1 MQNKTFI
8 DILKESFVNTPI
20 VKWNLYDKV
29 LNSILLESYDEFDFG
44 NKAIQL
50 IEKAN
55 PVKEINFKTLVNS
68 CSERFKEINKNQIS
82 GVKYEYPLYVF
93 KFNFSHPNEL
103 KYINTKFNIKAI
115 EETDIPFKMQNE
127 LITKFFIE
135 NFAESSGLTA
145 KYDHSIIMML
155 NSSKYDVATIRHEL
169 GHYFKLVFNNN
180 VKETNDLNT
189 KFFNYLN
196 NKEFLIQ
203 GKIDFVN
210 QMTGLY
216 FKHYK
221 QKNIDLLLSYLDK
234 LIENNADII
243 ETDLG
248 YHYKQMYPKDQGPL
262 MFYEYLF
269 KTNKKLFLEW
279 RKILKYG
286 LEYPH

>member
-55 PVKEINFKTLVNS
+55 PVKEISFKTLVNS

-93 KFNFSHPNEL
+93 KFRFNHPNEL

-115 EETDIPFKMQNE
+115 EETDISYKMQNE
-127 LITKFFIE
+127 LITKFFIK
-135 NFAESSGLTA
+135 NFSESSGLTA

-169 GHYFKLVFNNN
+169 GHYFQLVFNNN

-221 QKNIDLLLSYLDK
+221 QKSVDEFLNYLDNLLK
-234 LIENNADII
+234 NNDDIM
-243 ETDLG
+243 ETSLG
-248 YHYKQMYPKDQGPL
+248 FLYKQLYSGDQGPI
-262 MFYEYLF
+262 MFYEYLK
-269 KTNKKLFLEW
+269 KTNTNLFNEW
-279 RKILKYG
+279 RNILEYG
-286 LEYPH
+286 LRHPH